1 MPYDPKEPLKDRIT
15 DLGPRHYEEFLPPVI
30 KNNYGKWAYHEIL
43 EPGVLVHVAENGD
56 KVFTVRVGGARLM
69 SISHIR
75 EICEIADKHCDGHL
89 RFTTRNNI
97 EFMVDDLAK
106 VEPLKKELLGRKQ
119 AGGGFKFPIGGTG
132 AGITNIVHTQGWIHC
147 HTPATDASG
156 VVKAVMDDLFDEFTS
171 MRMPAQ
177 VRISLACCLN
187 MCGAVHCS
195 DIAILG
201 YHRKPPMVD
210 WEVIDK
216 VCEIPLAIASCPT
229 AAIKPGKYTREDG
242 TTAQGVQVNADRC
255 MFCGN
260 CYTMCPALPLADDV
274 GDGIVIMAGGK
285 VSNRINPPKFSKVVV
300 AFLPNTPPRWKETSD
315 CIKNLVEVYA
325 KDARK
330 YERVGDWAER
340 IGWERFF
347 EKTGLPFTHHLID
360 DFRDPAYY
368 TWRQTSQYRF
378 YPRRLPKK
386 RGISWTTP
394 KPKNIS
400 WRNWRKRRASRNSI

>member
-15 DLGPRHYEEFLPPVI
+15 DLGPRHYEDFLPPVI

-69 SISHIR
+69 SVSHIR

-156 VVKAVMDDLFDEFTS
+156 VVKAVMDDLFDEFIS

-229 AAIKPGKYTREDG
+229 AAIKPGKFTREDG

-300 AFLPNTPPRWKETSD
+300 AFLPNTTPRWPETVD
-315 CIKNLVEVYA
+315 CIRNLVEVYA

-368 TWRQTSQYRF
+368 TWRQTTQYRF
-378 YPRRLPKK
+378 
-386 RGISWTTP
+386 T
-394 KPKNIS
+394 
-400 WRNWRKRRASRNSI
+400 NS

>member
-30 KNNYGKWAYHEIL
+30 KNNYGKWVYHEIL

-156 VVKAVMDDLFDEFTS
+156 VVKAVMDDLFDEFTH

-229 AAIKPGKYTREDG
+229 AAIKPGKFTRDDG

-300 AFLPNTPPRWKETSD
+300 AFLPNTPPRWKETCGLHQEPGGS
-315 CIKNLVEVYA
+315 IRQGRSEVRA
-325 KDARK
+325 GGRLGRADRLGTLLR
-330 YERVGDWAER
+330 EDR
-340 IGWERFF
+340 
-347 EKTGLPFTHHLID
+347 
-360 DFRDPAYY
+360 PAL
-368 TWRQTSQYRF
+368 
-378 YPRRLPKK
+378 YPSPDRRLP
-386 RGISWTTP
+386 GSGLLHLEADQP
-394 KPKNIS
+394 V
-400 WRNWRKRRASRNSI
+400 SIH